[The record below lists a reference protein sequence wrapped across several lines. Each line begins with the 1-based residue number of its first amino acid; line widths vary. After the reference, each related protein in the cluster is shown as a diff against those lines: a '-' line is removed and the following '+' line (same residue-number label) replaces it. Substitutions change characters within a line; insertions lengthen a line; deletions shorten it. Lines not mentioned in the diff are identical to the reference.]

1 MIVLPVGSMIIK
13 KNERERE
20 DMLAG
25 IELSNKDRPSWI
37 YSECNEK
44 HSTSILYKLD
54 YKRSINNSL
63 T

>member
-1 MIVLPVGSMIIK
+1 
-13 KNERERE
+13 
-20 DMLAG
+20 MLAG
-25 IELSNKDRPSWI
+25 IELFNKDTPSWI

-54 YKRSINNSL
+54 YKRSIKNSL